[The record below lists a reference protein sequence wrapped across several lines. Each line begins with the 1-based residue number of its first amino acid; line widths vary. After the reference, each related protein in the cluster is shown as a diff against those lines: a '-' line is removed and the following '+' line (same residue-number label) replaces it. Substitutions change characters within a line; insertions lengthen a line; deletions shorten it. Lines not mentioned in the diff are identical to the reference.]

1 MELERCLLDREIN
14 KMLKELLQIPRNII
28 ISIGPVGCLNVLYN
42 ESVRENKN
50 EKLYIFLVNEI
61 EMLSGEH
68 INNLE
73 KSLIEIINEKYKE
86 IDSITIYKTCG
97 DMLMCSDFNLLI
109 KRIKKEYG
117 IIVKVLERGPISKR
131 KILPKERLKNLLTE
145 LKEELDQNEKII
157 NIKKVKSKG
166 KIQHYIP
173 PIVSDYSG
181 VCSVLYSPKILKI
194 VISPGGCKTPII
206 YDEIRNINESIVYCS
221 TMGEVEIL
229 LGDIDKLDEKIKN
242 ILIEHK
248 EIDFIVIIKTV
259 VPAIIGIDI
268 ESIAEK
274 VEKETNLPVISL
286 NTNGFSNYYS
296 GVSLALKA
304 LGKKFMKENKKKK
317 NSVNI
322 LGYTPLTFGKIEK
335 LKPLFSIIKNLKLEI
350 QSIFS
355 HRLSLDAIE
364 KSTCAELNLVLS
376 HEGIE
381 LAEFMK
387 KEYEIP
393 YIIVNPVGRYGIEKI
408 KEELG
413 KYFNLE
419 YKQNKQYK
427 EIDERK
433 VLIVSSPM
441 MAENIRQTLKSDFGL
456 TEIKAIS
463 FIRKSGKMKK
473 AYQHKYIKEIEMIEE
488 EEKLKLLEEKYN
500 PDIIVGDLVYQRIF
514 EGNKIF
520 IPIIHHG
527 YSTKLYMDFEYEYC
541 GEKGY
546 NYLKKFL

>member
-1 MELERCLLDREIN
+1 
-14 KMLKELLQIPRNII
+14 
-28 ISIGPVGCLNVLYN
+28 
-42 ESVRENKN
+42 
-50 EKLYIFLVNEI
+50 
-61 EMLSGEH
+61 
-68 INNLE
+68 
-73 KSLIEIINEKYKE
+73 
-86 IDSITIYKTCG
+86 
-97 DMLMCSDFNLLI
+97 MLMCSDFNLLI

-131 KILPKERLKNLLTE
+131 KILPKERLKNLLTK

-259 VPAIIGIDI
+259 VPAITGIDL
-268 ESIAEK
+268 ESIAKK
-274 VEKETNLPVISL
+274 VAKETNLPVISL

-296 GVSLALKA
+296 GVSLALKT
-304 LGKKFMKENKKKK
+304 LGEKFMKENKKKK
-317 NSVNI
+317 NGVNI

-335 LKPLFSIIKNLKLEI
+335 LKPLFSIIKSLKLEI

-355 HRLSLDAIE
+355 HKLSLDAIK

-387 KEYEIP
+387 KEYDIP
-393 YIIVNPVGRYGIEKI
+393 YIIVNVVGRYGMEKM

-419 YKQNKQYK
+419 YKQDIKYK

-433 VLIVSSPM
+433 VLIISSPV

-456 TEIKAIS
+456 TKIKAVS

-473 AYQHKYIKEIEMIEE
+473 VYQNKYIEEIELIED

-500 PDIIVGDLVYQRIF
+500 LDIIIGDLVYKRLF
-514 EGNKIF
+514 ERDKIF
-520 IPIIHHG
+520 IPMIHHG

-541 GEKGY
+541 GENGY